1 MPTQGGSLANIPLSC
16 SQMPFFALREIF
28 QFSSIIHPESA
39 IRKLIIDHKRLS
51 IYVCD
56 FLGGANQVGTK
67 PSACLAIILGPQ
79 ETEVVAAANTY
90 VLIPNPELKGFI
102 GEANIIF
109 QIHLYVVLFEVFQN
123 ISSGSP
129 GQKIGIEVLSQR
141 QGNNIICGPRYRQF
155 QQRVL
160 YHMHT
165 YVRRPRIKMQP
176 PVGMYK
182 DINGMSN

>member
-1 MPTQGGSLANIPLSC
+1 M
-16 SQMPFFALREIF
+16 
-28 QFSSIIHPESA
+28 
-39 IRKLIIDHKRLS
+39 
-51 IYVCD
+51 YVT
-56 FLGGANQVGTK
+56 FLGANQVGTK

-90 VLIPNPELKGFI
+90 VLIPNPELKGLI

-129 GQKIGIEVLSQR
+129 GHKMGIEMLSQR
-141 QGNNIICGPRYRQF
+141 QGNNIICGPRYWQF
-155 QQRVL
+155 QKRVL

-165 YVRRPRIKMQP
+165 
-176 PVGMYK
+176 
-182 DINGMSN
+182 